1 MSNPEF
7 TEDQKKYLEG
17 FVSGTNAARSAQGLV
32 PFGAG
37 GRGAAAPSAST
48 SPAEM
53 SGPDAEHHKAMART
67 EAAGGKLVKEEKAK
81 RDEHPFDIYARMKAA
96 ANEGVFPKGI
106 DAFRWKFHGL
116 FHVAPTQDSFMCRL
130 RISNGILSHWQF
142 RGVADLAQNHGGG
155 YSHVT
160 TRGNLQVREIPA
172 TDGMDFIEGLEK
184 VGLTSKGSGGDNIR
198 NVTGSPLAGIDPQEL
213 LSTRKYA
220 DDWHHYVLNTRTMY
234 GLPRKFNVAFDG
246 GGTSAVLEDTNDIGF
261 QAVEVRDGQA
271 VDAGIYFR
279 LILGGITG
287 HEDFARDTGVI
298 VPLDEATQV
307 ADAIIRV
314 FIAEGDRTNRNKAR
328 LKYVL
333 DDWGFDK
340 FLAAVE
346 ELRGKPFAR
355 LSGDALVARKPH
367 DRFAHVGVHP
377 QKQDGE
383 SYIGVVV
390 PVGKLDVAQMHAL
403 ADISGELG
411 DGDIRLTVWQNLII
425 SGVKDHNLEAAK
437 ARIEACGLEW
447 QANSIRAGLVACTGS
462 NGCKFGGA
470 DTKRQAIEIAEYVET
485 RVTLDQP
492 INIHLTGC
500 HHTCAQHYI
509 GDLGLI
515 GARVAIDEESEDTV
529 DGYHIFV
536 GGGFGEN
543 AKIGRE
549 LVHDARA
556 DECPVLIENIL
567 KAYMDKREN
576 AQESFFEFSNR
587 HEIADLQSMM
597 SAVETEGATA

>member
-32 PFGAG
+32 PLGAG
-37 GRGAAAPSAST
+37 GRGAVAPLAT
-48 SPAEM
+48 TPPAEIA
-53 SGPDAEHHKAMART
+53 GPDAEHHKAMART
-67 EAAGGKLVKEEKAK
+67 ESAGGKLVKEEKAK
-81 RDEHPFDIYARMKAA
+81 RDEHPFDIYDRMKAA
-96 ANEGVFPKGI
+96 AKEGTFPKGV
-106 DAFRWKFHGL
+106 DVFRWKFHGL
-116 FHVAPTQDSFMCRL
+116 FHVAPAQNSFMCRL

-142 RGVADLAQNHGGG
+142 RGVADLAQKHGGG

-160 TRGNLQVREIPA
+160 TRGNLQVREIPP

-198 NVTGSPLAGIDPQEL
+198 NVTGSPLAGIDSQEL
-213 LSTRKYA
+213 LNTRIYA
-220 DDWHHYVLNTRTMY
+220 DDWHHYILNTRTMY

-261 QAVEVRDGQA
+261 QAVEVREGHDMEP
-271 VDAGIYFR
+271 GIYFR

-298 VPLDEATQV
+298 VPLDEATEV

-340 FLAAVE
+340 FLTAVE
-346 ELRGKPFAR
+346 EHRGKPFAR
-355 LSGDALVARKPH
+355 LTAEAIVDRKPH

-377 QKQDGE
+377 QKQE
-383 SYIGVVV
+383 KTNYIGVVV
-390 PVGKLDVAQMHAL
+390 PVGRLEVAQMHAL

-425 SGVKDHNLEAAK
+425 SGVEDHNLEAAK

-462 NGCKFGGA
+462 SGCKFAGA
-470 DTKRQAIEIAEYVET
+470 DTKGQALEIAEYVEK
-485 RVTLDQP
+485 RIDLDQP

-515 GARVAIDEESEDTV
+515 GARVAIDDEGEDTV

-549 LVHDARA
+549 LVHDAKA
-556 DECPVLIENIL
+556 DDCPVLIENIL

-576 AQESFFEFSNR
+576 ATESFFDFTNR
-587 HEIADLQSMM
+587 HEIADLQTMM
-597 SAVETEGATA
+597 SAVQAEGVHA